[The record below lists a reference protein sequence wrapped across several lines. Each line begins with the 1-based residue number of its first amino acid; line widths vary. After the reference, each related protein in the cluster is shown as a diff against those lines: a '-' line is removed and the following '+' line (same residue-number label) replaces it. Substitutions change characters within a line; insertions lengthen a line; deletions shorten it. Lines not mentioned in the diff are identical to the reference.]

1 MAKISGINTNLRG
14 QIGDYLF
21 RKTKY
26 GTIVSEAPTR
36 RETPVRTE
44 GQMYIRTQWV
54 NLGAIYRQFNKTLK
68 KAYEGLG
75 NTMSVYNAFV

>member
-26 GTIVSEAPTR
+26 GTIVSEAPSR
-36 RETPVRTE
+36 
-44 GQMYIRTQWV
+44 
-54 NLGAIYRQFNKTLK
+54 
-68 KAYEGLG
+68 
-75 NTMSVYNAFV
+75 